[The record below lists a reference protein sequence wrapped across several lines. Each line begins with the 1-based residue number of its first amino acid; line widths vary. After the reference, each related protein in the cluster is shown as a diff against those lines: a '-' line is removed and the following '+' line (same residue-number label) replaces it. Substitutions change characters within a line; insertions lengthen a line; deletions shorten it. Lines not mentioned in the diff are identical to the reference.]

1 MSNLLV
7 QFNNPNNWIEF
18 YADRF
23 TAQPVDGGKRYLP
36 IPSQTLSIVSDSPI
50 IAAKTQSDS
59 ALLNWQTG
67 GWLTPLYDLSSTSLL
82 EVRANRYSIPLKFT
96 RLIVVP
102 DFALTFQLRFDAPK
116 WLRDVR
122 LDIWQYIGPIDDSTE
137 KLVRQLGNGLNINL

>member
-18 YADRF
+18 YGNRF
-23 TAQPVDGGKRYLP
+23 TAQPVGGGVRYLP

-50 IAAKTQSDS
+50 IAAKAQSDS
-59 ALLNWQTG
+59 ALVNWQTG
-67 GWLTPLYDLSSTSLL
+67 GWLTPLYDLSSTNLL

-102 DFALTFQLRFDAPK
+102 DFALTFQLRFDVPK
-116 WLRDVR
+116 WLKDVR

-137 KLVRQLGNGLNINL
+137 KLIRQLGNGLNINL

>member
-1 MSNLLV
+1 MSNTLV

-18 YADRF
+18 YSNRF
-23 TAQPVDGGKRYLP
+23 TAQPVGNGARYLP

-50 IAAKTQSDS
+50 IAAKAQSDE
-59 ALLNWQTG
+59 ALRNWQTG
-67 GWLTPLYDLSSTSLL
+67 GWLTPLYDLSSTNLL
-82 EVRANRYSIPLKFT
+82 EVRANRYSVPLRFT

-116 WLRDVR
+116 WLKEVR

-137 KLVRQLGNGLNINL
+137 KLIRQLGNGLNINL

>member
-18 YADRF
+18 YGNRF
-23 TAQPVDGGKRYLP
+23 TAQPVGGGTRYLP

-59 ALLNWQTG
+59 ALVNWQTG
-67 GWLTPLYDLSSTSLL
+67 GWLTPLYDLSSTNLL

-116 WLRDVR
+116 WLKDVR

-137 KLVRQLGNGLNINL
+137 KLIRQLGNGLNLNL